1 MEDAL
6 MTPTLL
12 KLATWNIGGGIP
24 GESHQHDGIPSL
36 GHYASVLEAHA
47 PDVVCLQ
54 EAHDYHGRREDQ
66 ATELARRVGYPHV
79 ASFPVS
85 VSHMARDAS
94 LALGILSRFPLDDVV
109 FKRFPNPGLEGSGP
123 GGGRWTLHDKG
134 YAVGSLDLGG
144 GRRLGFV
151 NGHCFPLRRFGASP
165 ADPVFAPMWEMLAE
179 DLREIGRTGM
189 AFAGVD
195 ANYGRFG
202 ELLGDVMGA
211 GGYRSAF
218 EGTPTT
224 AKGVQNDHVL
234 YGRALRLL
242 STTVAATESDHAYC
256 QVRVQV
262 EAGGTGDGG
271 MILTGVSTGPS

>member
-1 MEDAL
+1 
-6 MTPTLL
+6 MTPALL

-66 ATELARRVGYPHV
+66 ATEPARRVGYPHV

-94 LALGILSRFPLDDVV
+94 LALGILSRFPLDAVV
-109 FKRFPNPGLEGSGP
+109 FKRFPHPGLEGSGP

-144 GRRLGFV
+144 GRHPRT
-151 NGHCFPLRRFGASP
+151 CP
-165 ADPVFAPMWEMLAE
+165 AGRPWHGPAHVPTEPPPPRARPHV
-179 DLREIGRTGM
+179 DLRPPPVWAIVPR
-189 AFAGVD
+189 
-195 ANYGRFG
+195 
-202 ELLGDVMGA
+202 
-211 GGYRSAF
+211 
-218 EGTPTT
+218 
-224 AKGVQNDHVL
+224 
-234 YGRALRLL
+234 
-242 STTVAATESDHAYC
+242 
-256 QVRVQV
+256 
-262 EAGGTGDGG
+262 GGTGGH
-271 MILTGVSTGPS
+271 TGRRPRPLLP